1 MPTPKQ
7 SKLTDFINLTRH
19 EEKAEVRGSG
29 EPRQVRHRE
38 NVQIPDALIE
48 GVARELRESVTVVR
62 ELVNWVVGYLDS
74 LPCCHAIH
82 TEQVLD
88 GLLAS
93 ANEDIIFTL
102 YTLGIDYKAVWTDP
116 GYFSALWDAFI
127 MILKYLEDAGIV
139 EVRDDGAT
147 IVITKGGM
155 CRCEDTENQVARH
168 A

>member
-1 MPTPKQ
+1 M
-7 SKLTDFINLTRH
+7 NLTRH

-38 NVQIPDALIE
+38 NVQIPGALIE
-48 GVARELRESVTVVR
+48 GVARELRETPVVVR
-62 ELVNWVVGYLDS
+62 EVVNWVVGYLGS
-74 LPCCHAIH
+74 LPCCQAIH

-88 GLLAS
+88 GLLTS

-116 GYFSALWDAFI
+116 SYFSALWDTYVT
-127 MILKYLEDAGIV
+127 ILKYLDMAGIV
-139 EVRDDGAT
+139 EVKDDGAT

-155 CRCEDTENQVARH
+155 CRCGDTENQVEVAKQV
-168 A
+168 